1 MVQFCCVPHFCTVSK
16 DPPLPADATSQ
27 KPLQTYINE
36 LFKNMISKQRK
47 PNFFTTNNQ
56 HPLAIYSG
64 GTKHLSTN
72 SFYGNSHTV
81 SSSKMDYSSIN
92 INGVALAALP
102 VFSIKYM
109 RLLLLG
115 QYLSANPNT
124 IQEGGT
130 LL

>member
-1 MVQFCCVPHFCTVSK
+1 
-16 DPPLPADATSQ
+16 
-27 KPLQTYINE
+27 
-36 LFKNMISKQRK
+36 
-47 PNFFTTNNQ
+47 
-56 HPLAIYSG
+56 
-64 GTKHLSTN
+64 
-72 SFYGNSHTV
+72 
-81 SSSKMDYSSIN
+81 MDYSSIN
-92 INGVALAALP
+92 INGIALAALP